1 MYQWFKI
8 DPHVLPLNSLS
19 GGAIKAFIA
28 LASIVD
34 ERGNFHVTYE
44 LLHKSIGV
52 SRRTAIRA
60 LSELEEAEILW
71 RTNGPGQCLSGFFK
85 KGVSVG
91 RGSDPQNKP
100 LAYQRI
106 WSMGGGVT
114 TDTT

>member
-8 DPHVLPLNSLS
+8 DPHVLPLVSLS

-34 ERGNFHVTYE
+34 ESGKFCVTYE
-44 LLHKSIGV
+44 VLHKSIGV

-60 LSELEEAEILW
+60 LAELEEAEILW
-71 RTNGPGQCLSGFFK
+71 RTNGPGQCLRGFFK

-91 RGSDPQNKP
+91 RGVDPGHKP

-106 WSMGGGVT
+106 WSMGGSVINGT
-114 TDTT
+114 S